1 MYEVLIRS
9 LEWVHGRNSEKG
21 GRKAGTDGRTEGGR
35 EGEKGKERK
44 GGREGGWVGGTDGR
58 RDRGTEGP
66 RDGGTEGNNLQ
77 VNVLDAAIQ
86 KDGLVVAPLV
96 KTYLHIFHYIYAVSR
111 C

>member
-1 MYEVLIRS
+1 MGTKGRMYTVSRQQIDGNERWDRMGGGGAT
-9 LEWVHGRNSEKG
+9 EQECEEGKGR
-21 GRKAGTDGRTEGGR
+21 RDRGTE
-35 EGEKGKERK
+35 
-44 GGREGGWVGGTDGR
+44 GR

>member
-1 MYEVLIRS
+1 M
-9 LEWVHGRNSEKG
+9 GR
-21 GRKAGTDGRTEGGR
+21 RDRGTE
-35 EGEKGKERK
+35 
-44 GGREGGWVGGTDGR
+44 GR